1 MLARWRAVGPA
12 GAQRGLLAAV
22 AATLALLGLYRTP
35 VGPRPL
41 PSRPAPP
48 VRGGRGLPHS
58 QQLWHQCRNVLLMSQ
73 LQFPWERDDRHQRCK
88 KAQWSVAE
96 ALEGVRKLQQSRPDR
111 RAVRIVFIG
120 DSRVRN
126 LHSTLVKEL
135 GLRPDNASTVPMFY
149 NEVFHPREQLRRA
162 VPPQPRLPGLRA
174 GCTEVDVMRPDGQDR
189 VRCSLAAGAASLRSE
204 FWWRPY
210 LERRSTALLDS
221 LIAACEAGRCPD
233 LVVIDS
239 GPWYARVARYSGDP
253 TTERVFVFRAELAAA
268 AGRLARLADATRL
281 LWKLDE
287 QYMPEVAYG
296 RKITSPGP

>member
-1 MLARWRAVGPA
+1 MWHKECPN
-12 GAQRGLLAAV
+12 
-22 AATLALLGLYRTP
+22 
-35 VGPRPL
+35 
-41 PSRPAPP
+41 
-48 VRGGRGLPHS
+48 RGGRGLPHS
-58 QQLWHQCRNVLLMSQ
+58 QQLWNQCRNVLLMSQ
-73 LQFPWERDDRHQRCK
+73 LQFPWERGDRHQRCK

-96 ALEGVRKLQQSRPDR
+96 ALESVRKLQQSRPDR

-162 VPPQPRLPGLRA
+162 VPPQQRLPGLRA

-204 FWWRPY
+204 FW
-210 LERRSTALLDS
+210 
-221 LIAACEAGRCPD
+221 
-233 LVVIDS
+233 
-239 GPWYARVARYSGDP
+239 
-253 TTERVFVFRAELAAA
+253 VFVFRAELAAA

-296 RKITSPGP
+296 RKMNVTGAMMVLSSVVHETAARIPRLSAWSSGLAETTHFYHQVCLPHGRQLRQFTYSPLVTSVLPRSARTFVLKVAIALT